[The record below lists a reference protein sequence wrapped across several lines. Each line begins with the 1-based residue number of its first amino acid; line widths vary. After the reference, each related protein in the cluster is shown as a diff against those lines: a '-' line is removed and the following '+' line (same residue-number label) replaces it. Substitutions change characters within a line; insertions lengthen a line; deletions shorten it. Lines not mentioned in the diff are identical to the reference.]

1 MSRPKKFGKKRT
13 RHENHEN
20 VIDLDQQRILTPK
33 KSRKNKVEM
42 IPRNVAQE
50 DYVLQLEDDA
60 KKIIFAVGSA
70 GTGKTLLG
78 TLLAVRELKAG
89 NIEKIVLTRPAV
101 GADGEKHGFLPG
113 DLNAKMEPWL
123 MPILDVFDEYFDK
136 QEVKAMMDDGVIEV
150 APISFMRGRTFKNA
164 IILADEFQNTT
175 ETQAKCVLTR
185 VGVGSRLIV
194 TGDLNQS
201 DFSKNNGLLDFT
213 NRLEQSGSDMIAVCK
228 FNKTHVERSEI
239 VTEVLGIYG
248 EE

>member
-1 MSRPKKFGKKRT
+1 MSKPRKNSKKR
-13 RHENHEN
+13 HNQEN
-20 VIDLDQQRILTPK
+20 VVDLNEKRQDKVFK
-33 KSRKNKVEM
+33 KSRKQTVEM

-50 DYVLQLEDDA
+50 DYVLNLENED

-123 MPILDVFDEYFDK
+123 MPILDVFDEYFEK
-136 QEVKAMMDDGVIEV
+136 QDVKAMMDDGVIEV

-185 VGVGSRLIV
+185 IGVGSRLIV

-201 DFSKNNGLLDFT
+201 DFAKNNGLLDFT
-213 NRLEQSGSDMIAVCK
+213 NRLEESGSDMIAVCRFDK
-228 FNKTHVERSEI
+228 SHVERSEI

>member
-1 MSRPKKFGKKRT
+1 MKKTKNRDSRRKSR
-13 RHENHEN
+13 HEN
-20 VIDLDQQRILTPK
+20 VIDLEDKRKFTTPK
-33 KSRKNKVEM
+33 RNRKQKVEI
-42 IPRNVAQE
+42 IPRNLAQE
-50 DYVLQLEDDA
+50 EYTIALEDDS

-78 TLLAVRELKAG
+78 TLLAIRELKAG
-89 NIEKIVLTRPAV
+89 NIERIILTRPAV

-123 MPILDVFDEYFDK
+123 MPILDVFDEYFEK
-136 QEVKAMMDDGVIEV
+136 HEVKAMMEDGVIEV
-150 APISFMRGRTFKNA
+150 APIGFMRGRTFKNA

-185 VGVGSRLIV
+185 IGVGSRLIV

-201 DFSKNNGLLDFT
+201 DFAKNNGLLDFT
-213 NRLEQSGSDMIAVCK
+213 RRLETQGSDMIAVCRFDK
-228 FNKTHVERSEI
+228 SHVERSEI
-239 VTEVLGIYG
+239 VSEVLGIYG

>member
-1 MSRPKKFGKKRT
+1 MSKHKGRDKKKSR
-13 RHENHEN
+13 HEN
-20 VIDLDQQRILTPK
+20 VIDLDDKRKFTTPK
-33 KSRKNKVEM
+33 KARKQKIEI
-42 IPRNVAQE
+42 IPRNLAQE
-50 DYVLQLEDDA
+50 NYTINLEDDS
-60 KKIIFAVGSA
+60 KKIIFAVGPA

-113 DLNAKMEPWL
+113 DINAKMEPWL

-136 QEVKAMMDDGVIEV
+136 SQIKEMMDDGVIEV
-150 APISFMRGRTFKNA
+150 APIAFMRGRTFKNA

-185 VGVGSRLIV
+185 IGEGSRLIV

-201 DFSKNNGLLDFT
+201 DFSKANGLLDFT
-213 NRLEQSGSDMIAVCK
+213 TRLEQAGSDSIAVCR
-228 FNKTHVERSEI
+228 FDRTHVERSA
-239 VTEVLGIYG
+239 VVSEVLAVYG
-248 EE
+248 DE